1 MTGCPTPIL
10 LTDTQLNTCLTHSS
24 DGAQGLSFS
33 ALQSVNAREV
43 GQHQLV
49 HLFHHPLQAAQRIGG
64 KQSDPGEIDQ
74 LWRQRRARHLQG
86 GGRIEAGR

>member
-10 LTDTQLNTCLTHSS
+10 LTDTQLNTCLTHCSG
-24 DGAQGLSFS
+24 GAQGLNFS

-49 HLFHHPLQAAQRIGG
+49 HLFHQPLQTAQRIGENRVTLG
-64 KQSDPGEIDQ
+64 RLISYED
-74 LWRQRRARHLQG
+74 RAQPLVASCHLPPY
-86 GGRIEAGR
+86 I